1 MGIWRS
7 GGQPAAG
14 LRGVVLPR
22 GGVLRFQ
29 HHQTALGHF
38 LEDRTAIFYHGW
50 GSAILFLGAFMD
62 YFMTGLWLPRAGA
75 VVAGAAAYT
84 YFFDP
89 RTSDD
94 WWMLRRKGATLE
106 MDFANAPED
115 PNENP
120 KAAAARLRRTA
131 DQTAMAVK
139 LMAIADRRH
148 TTRKKAM
155 HATNHL
161 HHSALQAQ
169 GIWVMIGTFVWAFGD
184 IPVELI
190 RCGAIPC

>member
-1 MGIWRS
+1 M
-7 GGQPAAG
+7 
-14 LRGVVLPR
+14 
-22 GGVLRFQ
+22 RFK
-29 HHQTALGHF
+29 HHQTAFGRF
-38 LEDRTAIFYHGW
+38 LEDRTALFYHAW
-50 GSAILFLGAFMD
+50 GSFFLFIGAFMD

-94 WWMLRRKGATLE
+94 WWALRRKGASLE
-106 MDFANAPED
+106 MDFANLHEEPAEPVKTE
-115 PNENP
+115 PV
-120 KAAAARLRRTA
+120 KADAAKVRRAA

-139 LMAIADRRH
+139 LMAIADQRH

-155 HATNHL
+155 RETNHL

>member
-1 MGIWRS
+1 M
-7 GGQPAAG
+7 
-14 LRGVVLPR
+14 
-22 GGVLRFQ
+22 RFK
-29 HHQTALGHF
+29 HHQTALGRF
-38 LEDRTAIFYHGW
+38 LEDRTALFYHGW
-50 GSAILFLGAFMD
+50 GTGVLLLGVIMD

-94 WWMLRRKGATLE
+94 WWALRRKGATLE
-106 MDFANAPED
+106 MDFANAPDE
-115 PNENP
+115 PQQSKTEV
-120 KAAAARLRRTA
+120 ARVRRAA

-139 LMAIADRRH
+139 LMAIADQRQ
-148 TTRKKAM
+148 TTRMKAM
-155 HATNHL
+155 RQTNHL